1 MAVNLKQS
9 KALGLFNMTPMF
21 DMMFLLIIFF
31 LVTSQFAQE
40 EKELDVQLPEGTEAM
55 PLTARPKEIYIN
67 IDEHGRYYVD
77 SKILTAAELEQ
88 FLRQAAT
95 NNPANQTVIVR
106 ADKRAQW
113 DFVAA
118 AFRACNQAGIRD
130 YYPAFSEESAP

>member
-1 MAVNLKQS
+1 MAIQLRHS

-55 PLTARPKEIYIN
+55 PLTARPSEIYIN
-67 IDEHGRYYVD
+67 VDEQGRYFVD
-77 SKILTAAELEQ
+77 SRILTAEELEQ
-88 FLRQAAT
+88 FLRQAAA
-95 NNPANQTVIVR
+95 NNPVNQTVIIR

-113 DFVAA
+113 NFVAA
-118 AFRACNQAGIRD
+118 AFRACNEAGIRD
-130 YYPAFSEESAP
+130 YYPAFSDELSP

>member
-1 MAVNLKQS
+1 MAIQLRHS

-55 PLTARPKEIYIN
+55 PLTARPTEIYIN
-67 IDEHGRYYVD
+67 VDEQGRYFVD
-77 SKILTAAELEQ
+77 SRILTAEELEQ
-88 FLRQAAT
+88 FLRQAAA
-95 NNPANQTVIVR
+95 NNPVNQAVIIR

-118 AFRACNQAGIRD
+118 AFRACNKAGIRD
-130 YYPAFSEESAP
+130 YYPAFSDELSP